1 MSNFI
6 SLFQEKFYYYKNIIL
21 SFPIITDKQ
30 YVNNNFELITIQKD
44 YLSERKYLDNYLS
57 SDKLKEHI
65 IKSSI
70 ERLGGSFRASTS
82 VDENIYLTINNYP
95 YKGPN
100 NLKSYIIWFL
110 DNKKYDNKYIELL
123 LLKKYLINKT
133 QNDYIIFQNPNTLK
147 TVKNIEHC
155 HLLLRKNNGS
165 KSPIINMKLKKLI
178 ILARHGPR
186 EPLIFPPKLDI
197 SMWKNNREDYRTQ
210 VYGAKLTELGKIY
223 SKLAGDELMNGYK
236 NNIKFDKLREQD
248 IFIGSTNFERTIT
261 TTEYYLLGI
270 GLKTNF
276 TLHILEEI
284 GLLDKYYNRLHELEK
299 IINVDFDKYF
309 INDFNIQ
316 IKEIFGIE
324 IMNGKDYFKLDS
336 VINIYKIHKIPLPD
350 EWTPTLDL
358 QLKDITTNYYNKL
371 FENEI
376 SSLLVDKLLDKII
389 LLLKDEKIKF
399 SFLCSHD
406 VILMALV
413 KSLQPNIVY
422 KLPDFC
428 SLIRFELWTSTLEDD
443 IHSSNNL
450 IRIYYDSLI
459 IKEIIFN

>member
-6 SLFQEKFYYYKNIIL
+6 SLFQKIFYYYKNTIL
-21 SFPIITDKQ
+21 SFPNIIDKEC
-30 YVNNNFELITIQKD
+30 VNNNFEQITIQKD
-44 YLSERKYLDNYLS
+44 YLSEREYLDNNLS
-57 SDKLKEHI
+57 SDKLKENI
-65 IKSSI
+65 IKTSI
-70 ERLGGSFRASTS
+70 EKL
-82 VDENIYLTINNYP
+82 DQNIYLTINNYP

-100 NLKSYIIWFL
+100 NLKSYILWFL

-133 QNDYIIFQNPNTLK
+133 QNDYIIFQNPNILK

-155 HLLLRKNNGS
+155 HLLLRNYNHK
-165 KSPIINMKLKKLI
+165 KTPIINMKLKKLI

-197 SMWKNNREDYRTQ
+197 SMWENNKVDYNTQ
-210 VYGAKLTELGKIY
+210 VHGAKLTELGKIF

-236 NNIKFDKLREQD
+236 NNIKFDELKEQD
-248 IFIGSTNFERTIT
+248 IYIGSSNFERTIT
-261 TTEYYLLGI
+261 TTKNYLLGI
-270 GLKTNF
+270 GLKTNY
-276 TLHILEEI
+276 TLHILEELYLI
-284 GLLDKYYNRLHELEK
+284 EKYINKFYKLEK

-309 INDFNIQ
+309 IENFNTE

-324 IMNGKDYFKLDS
+324 IKNCKDYFNLIS
-336 VINIYKIHKIPLPD
+336 VINIYKLHKIPLPY
-350 EWTPTLDL
+350 EWTPLLDL
-358 QLKDITTNYYNKL
+358 QLKDITINYYNKL

-376 SSLLVDKLLDKII
+376 SSLLVNKLLDKII

-413 KSLQPNIVY
+413 KSLQPTIIY

-428 SLIRFELWTSTLEDD
+428 SMIRFELWC
-443 IHSSNNL
+443 SSIIENITNRPNNL
-450 IRIYYDSLI
+450 LRIYYDSLI
-459 IKEIIFN
+459 IREIIFN